1 MIYLLYGLETFLIER
16 EVKNILKEKNISDID
31 INTYDLSI
39 TLIDNIL
46 EDAMMIS
53 LFGDNKAIIVSDSY
67 IFTGVSK
74 KGEINH
80 NLDMLVSY
88 LKDPNPNTLIIFI
101 VNSEKLDER
110 KKIVKLIKESGVVKD
125 FNKPNNI
132 NSIVK
137 ELFEDYNIS
146 NENINLLID
155 RVGKNLGILDQEIS
169 KIKIYKDTDKQIN
182 ADDIFNLTCKTIDTD
197 LFELIEHIVAKN
209 KGRAIEIYKEMLK
222 LNEEPIKIIVILANQ
237 IRIIYQTKEL
247 YKKGYTEKDIA
258 SNLNIHP
265 YRIRLALQKSR
276 EYESSALLQ
285 HLNDLADLDINIKS
299 GLIDKNLGLEL
310 FILGL

>member
-1 MIYLLYGLETFLIER
+1 VIYLLYGLETFLIER